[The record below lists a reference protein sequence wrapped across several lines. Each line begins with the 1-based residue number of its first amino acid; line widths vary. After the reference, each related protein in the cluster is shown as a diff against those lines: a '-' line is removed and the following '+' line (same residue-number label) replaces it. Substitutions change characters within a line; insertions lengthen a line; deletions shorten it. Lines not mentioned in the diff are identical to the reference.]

1 MRPSSGFADVFDEL
15 FGKIIKPQGCDA
27 CQNKTRAFGVRVCRL
42 GKPEPKT
49 GATCAFW
56 RKPE

>member
-1 MRPSSGFADVFDEL
+1 MGSGFADVFDEL

-27 CQNKTRAFGVRVCRL
+27 CQTKTLAFGVRVCRL

-56 RKPE
+56 EKLK